1 MKEYTRILDM
11 DNSNAVACHVV
22 VKFMIDGA
30 AFAGFNSIW
39 SSEPLSDDDL
49 AHLQEWI
56 MMDKSKWEHRTWNCY
71 RKL

>member
-1 MKEYTRILDM
+1 MKEYTRILEM

-22 VKFMIDGA
+22 VKFMIDGVS
-30 AFAGFNSIW
+30 FAGFNSIW

-56 MMDKSKWEHRTWNCY
+56 MMDKSKWEQKTWNCY

>member
-1 MKEYTRILDM
+1 MKEYTRILEM
-11 DNSNAVACHVV
+11 DNSDGVACHVV

-49 AHLQEWI
+49 APLQEWI
-56 MMDKSKWEHRTWNCY
+56 RMDTSKWEPKTWNCY

>member
-11 DNSNAVACHVV
+11 DNSDGVACHVV

-56 MMDKSKWEHRTWNCY
+56 MMDKSKWEHKTWNCY